1 VVAAAASSLRRA
13 ARLLADSAI
22 DVSYKVTVQGTTLSA
37 STLAGQLAAAV
48 SSGAFDAALQSS
60 AANNGASGL
69 QTATSDDPTT
79 EVASDSSSSS
89 ATLSSGAIIGVA
101 VGGFAFLVLLI
112 AAVVYCTCGRC
123 TRSGAEGQNEA
134 PQSQAAAADTTP
146 VAPSAPAEV
155 EVQVATVEPTAV
167 VVAVGVEGGT
177 YAVAPTAAEAYDPKA
192 VARPV
197 VEV

>member
-1 VVAAAASSLRRA
+1 
-13 ARLLADSAI
+13 LLADSAI

-60 AANNGASGL
+60 AADNGATGL
-69 QTATSDDPTT
+69 QTATSDEPTT

-112 AAVVYCTCGRC
+112 AAVVYCTFGRC
-123 TRSGAEGQNEA
+123 ARSGAEGQNEA

-177 YAVAPTAAEAYDPKA
+177 YAMAPAAAEAYDPKA